1 MIVSTVM
8 IVGMAI
14 ACTGGSEEPTL
25 SPSPTKTPTER
36 PTPIITFA
44 PTPTPEAA
52 RGLERLKLELANNR
66 DLWESQKIE
75 NYRFE

>member
-1 MIVSTVM
+1 MVVFTVM

-14 ACTGGSEEPTL
+14 ACTDGSEEPTL

-36 PTPIITFA
+36 PTPITPFA

-52 RGLERLKLELANNR
+52 DRLEQLKVELANNR
-66 DLWESQKIE
+66 GLWKPQKIE
-75 NYRFE
+75 NYRFK

>member
-1 MIVSTVM
+1 MVVFTVM
-8 IVGMAI
+8 LVGTAI
-14 ACTGGSEEPTL
+14 ACTDGSEEPTL

-36 PTPIITFA
+36 PTPITPFA

-52 RGLERLKLELANNR
+52 NGLERLKLEFANNR

>member
-1 MIVSTVM
+1 MVVSTVL

-14 ACTGGSEEPTL
+14 PCTGGSEEPTL
-25 SPSPTKTPTER
+25 PPSPTKTPTER
-36 PTPIITFA
+36 PTPIITFP

-52 RGLERLKLELANNR
+52 GGVERLKLELANNR